1 VYYPAIIIAEL
12 LLFMSTG
19 PVNSAIVNLVS
30 PMQRAS
36 ALALSMFTIH
46 LLGDVP
52 SPALIGYLSDTSSL
66 AKAVLIVPIA
76 VVISG
81 IIWLISAR
89 VAGAAD
95 KAPVAARA

>member
-1 VYYPAIIIAEL
+1 
-12 LLFMSTG
+12 MSTG

-30 PMQRAS
+30 PRQRAS
-36 ALALSMFTIH
+36 ALALSMFMIH

-52 SPALIGYLSDTSSL
+52 SPTLIGWLSDTSSL

-89 VAGAAD
+89 VASAAD
-95 KAPVAARA
+95 TAPSAARP